1 MGSDGLINIDATDGG
16 ASGSSHQI
24 ILTQKTP
31 GPAGNT
37 VIVENLVNFTKTDF
51 TGGTCQDALL
61 QGPIIRLRDL
71 NLPIPPGSSV
81 RLSAIIPWFVDHGR
95 EMSAGADEF
104 TGDGNALQTHE
115 AMGGTWPSVDM
126 WQEANLTSETAVGVE
141 RSDKTL
147 SILDSA
153 QPLYAKSS
161 AVNGDATITVTT
173 YSDTGLSAVA
183 EHHLAVGD
191 KITILA
197 TADANYTGAV
207 GDVYTVAAA
216 GFTTTTFTYELGSA
230 VSASTDASTSFAY
243 ASPRYRWPADQ
254 AGWAANPRWE
264 PMHDWCPGGCL
275 TVLEEITD

>member
-1 MGSDGLINIDATDGG
+1 M
-16 ASGSSHQI
+16 
-24 ILTQKTP
+24 
-31 GPAGNT
+31 
-37 VIVENLVNFTKTDF
+37 
-51 TGGTCQDALL
+51 
-61 QGPIIRLRDL
+61 
-71 NLPIPPGSSV
+71 
-81 RLSAIIPWFVDHGR
+81 
-95 EMSAGADEF
+95 
-104 TGDGNALQTHE
+104 
-115 AMGGTWPSVDM
+115 
-126 WQEANLTSETAVGVE
+126 
-141 RSDKTL
+141 

-191 KITILA
+191 QITILA

-230 VSASTDASTSFAY
+230 VSASTAASTSFAY